1 MASHNFIR
9 LFVVL
14 AISISTQVNAA
25 IPDYSNSLQEF
36 SLTAE
41 HRDTRFIFPTN
52 SLKTGF
58 DSLGVSWY
66 EAFTTYFDAGI
77 ELGNFEMTQAS
88 NSLTSARFTKGQ
100 FAGLLLRFTPL
111 ESQYLNL
118 ILNIN
123 YRYNQSTGTSLTQSS
138 QFTWHQSLISAEVEL
153 PLSDVFRVFAAIEIP
168 QISGEQRDSGPV
180 NKITSFSQEK
190 APNYR
195 LSLDFRSDRHNI
207 IRLNWLTGVNE
218 GASINFVYKF

>member
-1 MASHNFIR
+1 MATRNFIH
-9 LFVVL
+9 LFVIL
-14 AISISTQVNAA
+14 AISISPQVNAA
-25 IPDYSNSLQEF
+25 IPDYSDNLREF

-41 HRDTRFIFPTN
+41 HRDSQFIFPTN

-58 DSLGVSWY
+58 DSLWINWY

-77 ELGNFEMTQAS
+77 EIGNFEMTQAS
-88 NSLTSARFTKGQ
+88 NSLASARFTKGQ
-100 FAGLLLRFTPL
+100 FAGLLLRFTPYQSNHFDL
-111 ESQYLNL
+111 TLH
-118 ILNIN
+118 IN

-138 QFTWHQSLISAEVEL
+138 QFAWHQSLVSAEIAL
-153 PLSDVFRVFAAIEIP
+153 PLSDVFRVFAAIEVP

-180 NKITSFSQEK
+180 TKITSFSQEK

-195 LSLDFRSDRHNI
+195 LGLDFRSNRHNI
-207 IRLNWLTGVNE
+207 IRLNWITGVIE